1 MIKASQYLIRDV
13 ELSHLYDCF
22 VLLSWSSQM
31 IVHLCLKKMKSMHNN
46 ILWDEIIYAKT
57 NICFSL
63 CIKYYTIYNAPS
75 LHFTPSHHFLQ
86 CYWTG
91 LGLLWGKMGI
101 IAAARVWVCLHAWRE
116 TPYIYFCSLQFLV
129 FFSVVV
135 SVSIYAQIN
144 KTYVI
149 GFILP
154 AKWGASG
161 LLPKCTC
168 RFKSQNY
175 VWLWCA
181 RTKSHT
187 FLALL
192 CVNNFVRYH

>member
-1 MIKASQYLIRDV
+1 MFFSLHKILHSLQCPFTPFHPFTPFPA
-13 ELSHLYDCF
+13 
-22 VLLSWSSQM
+22 VLLDWTWLAMGQ
-31 IVHLCLKKMKSMHNN
+31 
-46 ILWDEIIYAKT
+46 DG
-57 NICFSL
+57 
-63 CIKYYTIYNAPS
+63 
-75 LHFTPSHHFLQ
+75 HH
-86 CYWTG
+86 CCCKG
-91 LGLLWGKMGI
+91 LGLS
-101 IAAARVWVCLHAWRE
+101 ACLEGNPLH
-116 TPYIYFCSLQFLV
+116 LFLFPTV
-129 FFSVVV
+129 SCFFSVVI

-187 FLALL
+187 SLALL
-192 CVNNFVRYH
+192 CVNNFVRYR